1 MKKKYLIFGFIFL
14 FSLTSIY
21 LIHRALENLLKETIV
36 NEGKNIFQSEISI
49 EKININ
55 YFNSRVH
62 IKNLSIKDSKSS
74 KNINL
79 ILAKN
84 IYIDYFFKSL
94 FEKKI
99 VLNEVLIDDLAL
111 NVQVLLLNNLIN
123 TNVEE
128 LKDINKKLLNK
139 DNRKSEKITVDSE
152 KKKFLIQQLIIQNT
166 SINIKADFLSISK
179 DLKLEKISLNNIGNS
194 DGDNSLISSFGVFFD
209 QVLLKI
215 NNELNKS
222 DIKKE
227 IRNKLSKI
235 KDNISNESLKK
246 LEKIFR

>member
-1 MKKKYLIFGFIFL
+1 MKKKYFILSFIFL
-14 FSLTSIY
+14 FSLISIY
-21 LIHRALENLLKETIV
+21 LIHRTLENLLKETLI
-36 NEGKNIFQSEISI
+36 NEGKDIFQTEISI

-55 YFNSRVH
+55 YFNSRLH

-79 ILAKN
+79 ILVKN
-84 IYIDYFFKSL
+84 IYVKYFFKSL

-99 VLNEVLIDDLAL
+99 VFSEVFIDDLAL
-111 NVQVLLLNNLIN
+111 NVKILLLNNLIN
-123 TNVEE
+123 TNIEE
-128 LKDINKKLLNK
+128 LKNINKKVPNQ
-139 DNRKSEKITVDSE
+139 DNRKSEKTIVDRE
-152 KKKFLIQQLIIQNT
+152 KKKFLIQRLIIQST

-179 DLKLEKISLNNIGNS
+179 DLKLEKITLNNIGNS
-194 DGDNSLISSFGVFFD
+194 DGDNSLFSSFGVFFD

-227 IRNKLSKI
+227 IRNKLSRI
-235 KDNISNESLKK
+235 KDNISNDSLKK
-246 LEKIFR
+246 LERIFR

>member
-1 MKKKYLIFGFIFL
+1 MKKKYLILSFIFIS
-14 FSLTSIY
+14 SLISIY
-21 LIHRALENLLKETIV
+21 LIHRILGNLLKDTIV
-36 NEGKNIFQSEISI
+36 NEGKDIFQSEISI

-62 IKNLSIKDSKSS
+62 IKNLSVKDSKSS

-79 ILAKN
+79 ILVKN
-84 IYIDYFFKSL
+84 IYINFFFKSL

-99 VLNEVLIDDLAL
+99 VLSEVFIDNLAL

-123 TNVEE
+123 TNVEQ
-128 LKDINKKLLNK
+128 LKNINQKVPNK
-139 DNRKSEKITVDSE
+139 DSRKSEKIVVDGQ
-152 KKKFLIQQLIIQNT
+152 KKKFLIQRLIIQST

-194 DGDNSLISSFGVFFD
+194 DGDNSLISSFEVFFD
-209 QVLLKI
+209 QVLLNI
-215 NNELNKS
+215 NSELNKS
-222 DIKKE
+222 DIKKD

-246 LEKIFR
+246 LERIFR

>member
-209 QVLLKI
+209 QVLLKM

>member
-1 MKKKYLIFGFIFL
+1 MKKKYLILSFIFL
-14 FSLTSIY
+14 FSLISIY
-21 LIHRALENLLKETIV
+21 LIHQTLQNILKETIV
-36 NEGKNIFQSEISI
+36 NEGKDIFQTEISI

-79 ILAKN
+79 ILVKN
-84 IYIDYFFKSL
+84 IYINYFFKSL

-99 VLNEVLIDDLAL
+99 VLSEVFIDDLAL

-128 LKDINKKLLNK
+128 LKNINKKLPNK
-139 DNRKSEKITVDSE
+139 DIRRPEKTTVNSE
-152 KKKFLIQQLIIQNT
+152 KKKFLIQRLIIQST
-166 SINIKADFLSISK
+166 SINLKADFLSINK
-179 DLKLEKISLNNIGNS
+179 DIKLEKISLNNIGNS
-194 DGDNSLISSFGVFFD
+194 DGDNSFISSFGVFFD

-235 KDNISNESLKK
+235 RDNISNESLKK
-246 LEKIFR
+246 LERIFK

>member
-1 MKKKYLIFGFIFL
+1 MKKKYLILSFIFL
-14 FSLTSIY
+14 FSLISIY
-21 LIHRALENLLKETIV
+21 FIHRTLENLFKETIV
-36 NEGKNIFQSEISI
+36 NRGKDIFQTEISI

-62 IKNLSIKDSKSS
+62 IRNLSIKDSKSS

-79 ILAKN
+79 ILVKN

-99 VLNEVLIDDLAL
+99 VLNEVFIDDLAL

-128 LKDINKKLLNK
+128 LKNINKKASKK
-139 DNRKSEKITVDSE
+139 DNRKSEKINFESD
-152 KKKFLIQQLIIQNT
+152 KRKFLIQRLIIQST

-194 DGDNSLISSFGVFFD
+194 DGENSFISSFEVFFD
-209 QVLLKI
+209 QVLFKI

-227 IRNKLSKI
+227 IRNKLSKM
-235 KDNISNESLKK
+235 KDNISNESFKK

>member
-1 MKKKYLIFGFIFL
+1 MKKKYLILSFIFL
-14 FSLTSIY
+14 FFLISIY
-21 LIHRALENLLKETIV
+21 LIHRTLENLLKEIIV
-36 NEGKNIFQSEISI
+36 NEGKAIFQTEISV

-62 IKNLSIKDSKSS
+62 VKNLSIKDSKSS
-74 KNINL
+74 KNSNL
-79 ILAKN
+79 IVVKN
-84 IYIDYFFKSL
+84 IYINYFLKSF

-99 VLNEVLIDDLAL
+99 VLSEVFIDDLAL

-128 LKDINKKLLNK
+128 LKNINKKEPNK
-139 DNRKSEKITVDSE
+139 DNIKSEKIIVDGG
-152 KKKFLIQQLIIQNT
+152 KKKFLIQRLIVQST

-179 DLKLEKISLNNIGNS
+179 DLKLEKISFNNIGNS

-227 IRNKLSKI
+227 IRNKLSKL

-246 LEKIFR
+246 LERIFR

>member
-1 MKKKYLIFGFIFL
+1 MKKKYFILISIFL
-14 FSLTSIY
+14 FSLILIY
-21 LIHRALENLLKETIV
+21 LIHKTLENLLKETLI
-36 NEGKNIFQSEISI
+36 NEGKDIFQTEISI

-79 ILAKN
+79 ILVKN
-84 IYIDYFFKSL
+84 IYINYFFKSL

-99 VLNEVLIDDLAL
+99 VFNEVFIDDLAL
-111 NVQVLLLNNLIN
+111 NVQVLLLKNLIN

-128 LKDINKKLLNK
+128 LKNINKKVLNN
-139 DNRKSEKITVDSE
+139 DNQKSKKTTVDSE
-152 KKKFLIQQLIIQNT
+152 KKKFLIQRLIIQST

-194 DGDNSLISSFGVFFD
+194 DGDNSFISSFEVFFN

-222 DIKKE
+222 DTKKE

-246 LEKIFR
+246 LERIFR

>member
-1 MKKKYLIFGFIFL
+1 MKKKYLILSFIFIS
-14 FSLTSIY
+14 SLISIY
-21 LIHRALENLLKETIV
+21 LIHRILGNLLKDTIV
-36 NEGKNIFQSEISI
+36 NEGKDIFQSEISI

-62 IKNLSIKDSKSS
+62 IKNLSVKDSKSS

-79 ILAKN
+79 ILVKN
-84 IYIDYFFKSL
+84 IYINFFFKSL

-99 VLNEVLIDDLAL
+99 VLSEVFIDNLAL

-123 TNVEE
+123 TNVEQ
-128 LKDINKKLLNK
+128 LKNINQKVPNK
-139 DNRKSEKITVDSE
+139 DNRKSEKIIVDGQ
-152 KKKFLIQQLIIQNT
+152 KKKFLIQRLIIQST

-194 DGDNSLISSFGVFFD
+194 DGDNSLISSFEVFFD
-209 QVLLKI
+209 QVLLNI
-215 NNELNKS
+215 NSELNKS

-246 LEKIFR
+246 LERIFR

>member
-1 MKKKYLIFGFIFL
+1 MKKKCLILSFIFL
-14 FSLTSIY
+14 FFLISIY
-21 LIHRALENLLKETIV
+21 LVNRTLENSLKETII
-36 NEGKNIFQSEISI
+36 NEGKDIFQTEIGI

-55 YFNSRVH
+55 YFNSKVH
-62 IKNLSIKDSKSS
+62 IKNLFIKDSKSS

-79 ILAKN
+79 ILVKN
-84 IYIDYFFKSL
+84 IYINYFFKSL

-99 VLNEVLIDDLAL
+99 VLSEVFIDDLAL
-111 NVQVLLLNNLIN
+111 NVQVFLLNNLIN

-128 LKDINKKLLNK
+128 LKKKNKKVPNK
-139 DNRKSEKITVDSE
+139 DNRKSEKTTFDSE
-152 KKKFLIQQLIIQNT
+152 KKKFLIQRLIIQST

-227 IRNKLSKI
+227 IRNKLSKT

-246 LEKIFR
+246 LERIFR

>member
-1 MKKKYLIFGFIFL
+1 MKKKYLVLSFIFI
-14 FSLTSIY
+14 FSIISIY
-21 LIHRALENLLKETIV
+21 LIHRTLENLIKETIV
-36 NEGKNIFQSEISI
+36 NEGKDIFQTEISI

-55 YFNSRVH
+55 YLNSRVQ

-79 ILAKN
+79 ILVKN
-84 IYIDYFFKSL
+84 IYINYFFKSL

-99 VLNEVLIDDLAL
+99 VLSEVFIDDLAL

-123 TNVEE
+123 TNVEQ
-128 LKDINKKLLNK
+128 LKNINKKVPNK
-139 DNRKSEKITVDSE
+139 DNRKSEKIIVDGE
-152 KKKFLIQQLIIQNT
+152 RKKFLIQRLIIQST
-166 SINIKADFLSISK
+166 SINIEADFLSISK

-194 DGDNSLISSFGVFFD
+194 DGDNSFISSFEVFFD

-215 NNELNKS
+215 NSELNKS

-227 IRNKLSKI
+227 IRNKLSTI
-235 KDNISNESLKK
+235 KDNISNEGLKK
-246 LEKIFR
+246 LERIFR

>member
-1 MKKKYLIFGFIFL
+1 MKKKYLILSFIFIS
-14 FSLTSIY
+14 SLISIY
-21 LIHRALENLLKETIV
+21 LIHRILGNLLKDTIV
-36 NEGKNIFQSEISI
+36 NEGKDIFQSEISI

-62 IKNLSIKDSKSS
+62 IKNLSVKDSKSS

-79 ILAKN
+79 ILVKN
-84 IYIDYFFKSL
+84 IYINFFFKSL

-99 VLNEVLIDDLAL
+99 VLSEVFIDNLAL

-123 TNVEE
+123 TNVEQ
-128 LKDINKKLLNK
+128 LKNINQKVPNK
-139 DNRKSEKITVDSE
+139 DNRKSEKIIVDGQ
-152 KKKFLIQQLIIQNT
+152 KKKFLIQRLIIQST

-194 DGDNSLISSFGVFFD
+194 DGDNSLISSFEVFFD
-209 QVLLKI
+209 QVLLNI
-215 NNELNKS
+215 NSELNKS
-222 DIKKE
+222 DIKKD

-246 LEKIFR
+246 LERIFR

>member
-1 MKKKYLIFGFIFL
+1 MKKKYLILSIIFL
-14 FSLTSIY
+14 FSLISIY
-21 LIHRALENLLKETIV
+21 LIHRTLENLLKETIV
-36 NEGKNIFQSEISI
+36 NEGKDIFQTKISI

-55 YFNSRVH
+55 HFNSRVH
-62 IKNLSIKDSKSS
+62 IKNLSIKDSKTS

-79 ILAKN
+79 ILIKN
-84 IYIDYFFKSL
+84 IYIDYFFNSL

-99 VLNEVLIDDLAL
+99 VLSEVFIDDLAL

-123 TNVEE
+123 TNFEE
-128 LKDINKKLLNK
+128 LKNINKKVSK
-139 DNRKSEKITVDSE
+139 QDSRKSEKTTVDSE
-152 KKKFLIQQLIIQNT
+152 KKKFLIQRLIIQST
-166 SINIKADFLSISK
+166 SINIKADFLSFSK
-179 DLKLEKISLNNIGNS
+179 DLKLEKITLNDIGNS

-215 NNELNKS
+215 NSELNKT

-246 LEKIFR
+246 LERIFR

>member
-1 MKKKYLIFGFIFL
+1 MKKKCLILGFILLFFL
-14 FSLTSIY
+14 ISIY
-21 LIHRALENLLKETIV
+21 LIHKALENLLKETIV
-36 NEGKNIFQSEISI
+36 NETKDIFQTKISI

-55 YFNSRVH
+55 YFNSKVH

-74 KNINL
+74 KNIDL
-79 ILAKN
+79 ILVKN
-84 IYIDYFFKSL
+84 IYINYFFKSL

-99 VLNEVLIDDLAL
+99 VLSEVFIDDLAL
-111 NVQVLLLNNLIN
+111 NVEVLILNNLIN

-128 LKDINKKLLNK
+128 LKNINRKVPNK
-139 DNRKSEKITVDSE
+139 NNRKSEKTSVDSE
-152 KKKFLIQQLIIQNT
+152 KKKFLIQKLIIQST

-194 DGDNSLISSFGVFFD
+194 DDDNSLISSFGVFFD

-222 DIKKE
+222 DIKKK
-227 IRNKLSKI
+227 IKNKLPKI
-235 KDNISNESLKK
+235 KDNISNESLEK
-246 LEKIFR
+246 LERIFR

>member
-1 MKKKYLIFGFIFL
+1 MKRKYLILSFIFL
-14 FSLTSIY
+14 FSLISIY
-21 LIHRALENLLKETIV
+21 LIHRTLVNLLKETIL
-36 NEGKNIFQSEISI
+36 NEGKNIFQTEISI

-55 YFNSRVH
+55 YFNSTIH
-62 IKNLSIKDSKSS
+62 IKNLSIKDIKTS

-79 ILAKN
+79 ILVKN
-84 IYIDYFFKSL
+84 IYIYYFFESL
-94 FEKKI
+94 FKKKI
-99 VLNEVLIDDLAL
+99 VFSEVFIDDLAL
-111 NVQVLLLNNLIN
+111 NVQVFLINNLIN

-128 LKDINKKLLNK
+128 LKNINKKIPNQ
-139 DNRKSEKITVDSE
+139 NNSKSEKTTVDNE
-152 KKKFLIQQLIIQNT
+152 KKKFLIQRLIIQST
-166 SINIKADFLSISK
+166 SINIKADLLSISK
-179 DLKLEKISLNNIGNS
+179 DLKLEKITLNNIGNS

-215 NNELNKS
+215 NSELNKS

-246 LEKIFR
+246 LERIFR

>member
-1 MKKKYLIFGFIFL
+1 MKKKYLVLSFIFI
-14 FSLTSIY
+14 FSIISIY
-21 LIHRALENLLKETIV
+21 LIHRTLENLIKETIV
-36 NEGKNIFQSEISI
+36 NEGKDIFQTEISI

-55 YFNSRVH
+55 YLNSRVQ

-79 ILAKN
+79 ILVKN
-84 IYIDYFFKSL
+84 IYINYFFKSL

-99 VLNEVLIDDLAL
+99 VLSEVFIDDLAL

-123 TNVEE
+123 TNVEQ
-128 LKDINKKLLNK
+128 LKNINKKVPNK
-139 DNRKSEKITVDSE
+139 DNRKSEKIIVDGE
-152 KKKFLIQQLIIQNT
+152 RKKFLIQRLIIQST

-194 DGDNSLISSFGVFFD
+194 DGDNSFISSFEVFFD

-215 NNELNKS
+215 NSELNKS

-227 IRNKLSKI
+227 IRNKLSTI
-235 KDNISNESLKK
+235 KDNISNEGLKK
-246 LEKIFR
+246 LERIFR

>member
-1 MKKKYLIFGFIFL
+1 MKKKYLIVSFIFF
-14 FSLTSIY
+14 FSLVSIY
-21 LIHRALENLLKETIV
+21 LIHRTLENLLKEIIV
-36 NEGKNIFQSEISI
+36 NEGKNIFQTEISI

-55 YFNSRVH
+55 YFNSRIH
-62 IKNLSIKDSKSS
+62 IQNLSIKDNKAS
-74 KNINL
+74 KNTNL
-79 ILAKN
+79 ILVKN

-99 VLNEVLIDDLAL
+99 VLNEVFIDDLAL
-111 NVQVLLLNNLIN
+111 NVQVLLLSNLIK

-128 LKDINKKLLNK
+128 LKSINKEVLNK
-139 DNRKSEKITVDSE
+139 DIRKPEKTTVDSKE
-152 KKKFLIQQLIIQNT
+152 KKFLIQRLIIQNT

-179 DLKLEKISLNNIGNS
+179 DLKLEKIFLNNIGNS
-194 DGDNSLISSFGVFFD
+194 DGDNSFISSFGVFFD

-227 IRNKLSKI
+227 IKNKLSKI
-235 KDNISNESLKK
+235 KDNISNESLKN
-246 LEKIFR
+246 LERIFR

>member
-1 MKKKYLIFGFIFL
+1 MKKKYLVLSFIFL
-14 FSLTSIY
+14 FFLISIY
-21 LIHRALENLLKETIV
+21 LVHRTLENLLKETIV
-36 NEGKNIFQSEISI
+36 NEGKAIFQTEISV

-62 IKNLSIKDSKSS
+62 VKNLSIKDSKSS
-74 KNINL
+74 KNSNL
-79 ILAKN
+79 IVVKN
-84 IYIDYFFKSL
+84 IYINYFLKSF

-99 VLNEVLIDDLAL
+99 VLSEVFIDDLAL

-128 LKDINKKLLNK
+128 LKNINKKEPNK
-139 DNRKSEKITVDSE
+139 DNIKSEKIIVDGG
-152 KKKFLIQQLIIQNT
+152 KKKFLIQRLIVQST

-179 DLKLEKISLNNIGNS
+179 DLKLEKISFNNIGNS

-227 IRNKLSKI
+227 IRNKLSKL

-246 LEKIFR
+246 LERIFR